1 MMTIK
6 DVLPTKQDHS
16 SLLVHKN
23 WREKLM
29 GNNLAVKLRSGTQKA
44 HTDAENVGF
53 MKCFVK
59 GIVDK
64 ECLGKFLGN
73 LYFVYGELEAAI
85 AKHQQHPVIKVMYFP
100 QLNRLPSLEKDML
113 FYYGDLWS
121 SYLKPSLATQKYVA
135 RLQQLSSHQPA
146 LLLGHAYTRY
156 MGDLSGGQMLQKIA
170 QSALQ
175 LSGYEGTE
183 FYNFEQIPDKQ
194 VFKNQYRQ
202 ALDLVPV
209 DETTADQ
216 IVAEANYAF
225 YLNMEIV
232 KELEP
237 ILMTK
242 LGQAN
247 YNQLV

>member
-1 MMTIK
+1 
-6 DVLPTKQDHS
+6 
-16 SLLVHKN
+16 
-23 WREKLM
+23 
-29 GNNLAVKLRSGTQKA
+29 
-44 HTDAENVGF
+44 
-53 MKCFVK
+53 
-59 GIVDK
+59 
-64 ECLGKFLGN
+64 
-73 LYFVYGELEAAI
+73 
-85 AKHQQHPVIKVMYFP
+85 
-100 QLNRLPSLEKDML
+100 
-113 FYYGDLWS
+113 
-121 SYLKPSLATQKYVA
+121 
-135 RLQQLSSHQPA
+135 
-146 LLLGHAYTRY
+146 
-156 MGDLSGGQMLQKIA
+156 MLQKIA
-170 QSALQ
+170 QSTLQ

-183 FYNFEQIPDKQ
+183 FYNFEQIPDQQ

-237 ILMTK
+237 ILMDK